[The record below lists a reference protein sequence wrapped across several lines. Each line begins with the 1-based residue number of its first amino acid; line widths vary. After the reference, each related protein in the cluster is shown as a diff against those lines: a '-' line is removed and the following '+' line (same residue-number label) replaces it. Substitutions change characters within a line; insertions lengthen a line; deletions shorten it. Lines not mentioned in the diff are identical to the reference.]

1 MKQKIK
7 YYLTSFT
14 MIFSVAFAAA
24 QQSPC
29 SFLSFDD
36 FIETLIDEPEE
47 GDDITSWLEELQ
59 VLFEN
64 PLNINTA
71 SKDDLLRI
79 PFLNELIVNNII
91 EYRQNTGE
99 FFSFFELTSVEGVGR
114 ELAEK
119 IACFANVGQT
129 DVTNDE
135 VSIYKPKP
143 RHQLL
148 MKGWQS
154 FPKQA
159 GYISTEEK
167 PAAYQG
173 GPAKIYM
180 RYVVQQSDR
189 FQAGFT
195 ADRDP
200 GEPFFKAN
208 NKQGFDFY
216 SAHLKLKINRWIPQ
230 VIIGD
235 FSARAGQGLVLW
247 QGFSLGKSAEVLS
260 VSKGTTQIRPY
271 TSSDENFFFRGIA
284 TSLQKDNARLH
295 IFLSRKKSD
304 GNIVI
309 DDYGNTTFSSLQTSG
324 YHRTLSEIDDKNS
337 VRHTVAGTIF
347 NYSFDKLKIGAQFLY
362 EYFQY
367 PFVRSGQLYQE
378 FLFSG
383 QQNYNVGLDYRFIS
397 GRYQFYGEAAVSRS
411 GGFALLQGIDARLHD
426 QFNVSMLFRHYEKD
440 YHTTWG
446 NGFGEGSNTLNETGF
461 YAGFKILPIS
471 KVAISAYTDW
481 FRSPWLNY
489 ATIGPTSGH
498 DFLLQAD
505 IRPTRKLTG
514 YIRLK
519 IKTKENKTKA
529 ENLYYDETEHRTNLR
544 FHAKYQINDN
554 LTLKTR
560 AESVW
565 YNYLEKENGILVFQ
579 DILWSPSQLPFNAA
593 FRFSWFKTYSYNSRI
608 YAYEDDLL
616 YNFSTLAFSGKG
628 IRTYLNLKFS
638 ISEKINAWL
647 KIANTAYF
655 DRDNI
660 SSGYSLIEGNKK
672 TDIKVQ
678 LRYKF

>member
-1 MKQKIK
+1 MKRMMK
-7 YYLTSFT
+7 YCLMLLATT
-14 MIFSVAFAAA
+14 FSAAFAAA
-24 QQSPC
+24 QQPHC

-36 FIETLIDEPEE
+36 FIETLIDEQEE
-47 GDDITSWLEELQ
+47 GDDITSWLEDLQ

-71 SKDDLLRI
+71 SKDNLLRI
-79 PFLNELIVNNII
+79 PFLNELTVNNII
-91 EYRQNTGE
+91 EYRQKTGG
-99 FFSFFELTSVEGVGR
+99 FFSFYELTSVEGVGR

-119 IACFANVGQT
+119 IACFVQVGEPGET
-129 DVTNDE
+129 GDE
-135 VSIYKPKP
+135 SPVYKQKP

-159 GYISTEEK
+159 GYISTDEK
-167 PAAYQG
+167 PAPYQG
-173 GPAKIYM
+173 GPAKIYA
-180 RYVVQQSDR
+180 RYVVQQGDR

-230 VIIGD
+230 VVIGD
-235 FSARAGQGLVLW
+235 FSARAGQGLILW

-271 TSSDENFFFRGIA
+271 TSSDENFFFRGVA
-284 TSLQKDNARLH
+284 TSLQKENARLH
-295 IFLSRKKSD
+295 IFVSRKKSD

-309 DDYGNTTFSSLQTSG
+309 DNDGNTTFSSLQTSG

-337 VRHTVAGTIF
+337 VRHTVAGAIF
-347 NYSFDKLKIGAQFLY
+347 NYSFDRLKVGANFLY
-362 EYFQY
+362 EHFQY

-383 QQNYNVGLDYRFIS
+383 QQNYNVGFDYRFIS

-426 QFNVSMLFRHYEKD
+426 QFNVTMLFRHYEKD
-440 YHTTWG
+440 YHATWG
-446 NGFGEGSNTLNETGF
+446 NGFGEGGNTANETGF
-461 YAGFKILPIS
+461 YAGFKILPVP
-471 KVAISAYTDW
+471 KVAISAYADW
-481 FRSPWLNY
+481 FQSPWLNY

-498 DFLLQAD
+498 DFLVHAD

-519 IKTKENKTKA
+519 TKTKESKTKA
-529 ENLYYDETEHRTNLR
+529 ENLYFDEAEKRTNLR
-544 FHAKYQINDN
+544 FHAKYQISNSFA
-554 LTLKTR
+554 LKTR

-565 YNYLEKENGILVFQ
+565 YDYLEKESGILVFQ
-579 DILWSPSQLPFNAA
+579 DVVWNPPRLPFNAA
-593 FRFSWFKTYSYNSRI
+593 FRFSWFKTDSYNSRI

-616 YNFSTLAFSGKG
+616 YNFSTLAFYGEG

-655 DRDNI
+655 DRDSI